1 MILARALGAVAIVG
15 FLGYPALDQGQTGQA
30 EFTPQDLEFAQEA
43 AAMLLHVR
51 LSRIILGLSR
61 RGTLEL
67 LGIPSLPPWAMS
79 DLRDVCGRQ
88 ALNGRRVH
96 AYPPNQIDC

>member
-51 LSRIILGLSR
+51 LSRIYTWPFSSRYSRAFRDPFPSALGH
-61 RGTLEL
+61 
-67 LGIPSLPPWAMS
+67 
-79 DLRDVCGRQ
+79 V
-88 ALNGRRVH
+88 
-96 AYPPNQIDC
+96 